1 MNFKYNELTI
11 EQIQNEIIS
20 EFDMFNDW
28 TEKYEYI
35 IDLGKSLPV
44 IKTQYKTQE
53 NIIRG
58 CQSKV
63 WLYAENIDNKLIF
76 TADSD
81 AIITKGIIAILIR
94 TFSNQSAEEIINA
107 KTDFV
112 EKIGLKEHLSQ
123 TRANGLSSMIK
134 QIKLY
139 AVAYSN
145 K

>member
-1 MNFKYNELTI
+1 
-11 EQIQNEIIS
+11 
-20 EFDMFNDW
+20 MFNDW

-35 IDLGKSLPV
+35 IDLGKSLPIINDTFKTSANT
-44 IKTQYKTQE
+44 IK
-53 NIIRG
+53 G

-63 WLYAENIDNKLIF
+63 WLYAEYINNKLIF

-81 AIITKGIIAILIR
+81 AIITKGIVAVLIR
-94 TFSNQSAEEIINA
+94 VFSNQSPKDIVDA
-107 KTDFV
+107 KTDFI
-112 EKIGLKEHLSQ
+112 EEIGLKQHLSQ

-139 AVAYSN
+139 AVGYLN

>member
-1 MNFKYNELTI
+1 
-11 EQIQNEIIS
+11 
-20 EFDMFNDW
+20 MFNDW

>member
-1 MNFKYNELTI
+1 
-11 EQIQNEIIS
+11 
-20 EFDMFNDW
+20 MFNDW

-35 IDLGKSLPV
+35 IDLGKSLPIINDTFKTSDNT
-44 IKTQYKTQE
+44 IK
-53 NIIRG
+53 G

-63 WLYAENIDNKLIF
+63 WLYAEYINNKLIF

-81 AIITKGIIAILIR
+81 AIITKGIVAILIR
-94 TFSNQSAEEIINA
+94 VFSNQSPKDIVDA
-107 KTDFV
+107 KTDFI
-112 EKIGLKEHLSQ
+112 EEIGLKQHLSQ

-139 AVAYSN
+139 AVGYLN

>member
-1 MNFKYNELTI
+1 LTI
-11 EQIQNEIIS
+11 DQIQNEIIS

-35 IDLGKSLPV
+35 IDLGKSLPIINDTFKTSANT
-44 IKTQYKTQE
+44 IK
-53 NIIRG
+53 G

-63 WLYAENIDNKLIF
+63 WLYAEYINNKLIF

-81 AIITKGIIAILIR
+81 AIITKGIVAVLIR
-94 TFSNQSAEEIINA
+94 VFSNQSPKDIVDA
-107 KTDFV
+107 KTDFI
-112 EKIGLKEHLSQ
+112 EEIGLKQHLSQ

-139 AVAYSN
+139 AVGYLN

>member
-1 MNFKYNELTI
+1 
-11 EQIQNEIIS
+11 
-20 EFDMFNDW
+20 MFSDW

-139 AVAYSN
+139 AVAYST

>member
-1 MNFKYNELTI
+1 
-11 EQIQNEIIS
+11 
-20 EFDMFNDW
+20 MFNDW

-63 WLYAENIDNKLIF
+63 WLYAEDIDNKLIF

-94 TFSNQSAEEIINA
+94 TFSNQSPEEIINA
-107 KTDFV
+107 KTDFI

>member
-1 MNFKYNELTI
+1 MTI
-11 EQIQNEIIS
+11 DKIQNEIIS

-44 IKTQYKTQE
+44 INDTFKTSDNTIK
-53 NIIRG
+53 G

-63 WLYAENIDNKLIF
+63 WLYAEYINNKLIF

-94 TFSNQSAEEIINA
+94 VFSNQSPKDIVDAKADFIEE
-107 KTDFV
+107 
-112 EKIGLKEHLSQ
+112 IGLKQHLSP

-139 AVAYSN
+139 AVGYLN

>member
-1 MNFKYNELTI
+1 
-11 EQIQNEIIS
+11 
-20 EFDMFNDW
+20 MFNDW

-35 IDLGKSLPV
+35 IDLGKSLPIINDTFKTSDNT
-44 IKTQYKTQE
+44 IK
-53 NIIRG
+53 G

-63 WLYAENIDNKLIF
+63 WLYAEYINNKLIF

-81 AIITKGIIAILIR
+81 AIITKGIVAVLIR
-94 TFSNQSAEEIINA
+94 VFSNQSPKDIVDA
-107 KTDFV
+107 KTDFI
-112 EKIGLKEHLSQ
+112 EEIGLKQHLSQ

-139 AVAYSN
+139 AVGYLN

>member
-1 MNFKYNELTI
+1 
-11 EQIQNEIIS
+11 
-20 EFDMFNDW
+20 MFNDW

-44 IKTQYKTQE
+44 INDTFKTSDNTIK
-53 NIIRG
+53 G

-63 WLYAENIDNKLIF
+63 WLYAEYINNKLIF

-81 AIITKGIIAILIR
+81 AIITKGIVAILIR
-94 TFSNQSAEEIINA
+94 VFSNQSPKDIVDA
-107 KTDFV
+107 KTDFI
-112 EKIGLKEHLSQ
+112 EEIGLKQHLSQ

-139 AVAYSN
+139 AVGYLN

>member
-1 MNFKYNELTI
+1 MTI
-11 EQIQNEIIS
+11 EEIQNEIIS

-94 TFSNQSAEEIINA
+94 TFSNQSAKEIINA

>member
-1 MNFKYNELTI
+1 
-11 EQIQNEIIS
+11 
-20 EFDMFNDW
+20 MFNDW

-44 IKTQYKTQE
+44 INDAFKTSDNTIK
-53 NIIRG
+53 G

-63 WLYAENIDNKLIF
+63 WLYAEYINNKLIF

-81 AIITKGIIAILIR
+81 AIITKGIVAILIR
-94 TFSNQSAEEIINA
+94 VFSNQSPKDIVDA
-107 KTDFV
+107 KTDFI
-112 EKIGLKEHLSQ
+112 EEIGLKQHLSQ

-139 AVAYSN
+139 AVGSLN

>member
-1 MNFKYNELTI
+1 
-11 EQIQNEIIS
+11 
-20 EFDMFNDW
+20 MFNDW

-44 IKTQYKTQE
+44 INDAFKTSDNTIK
-53 NIIRG
+53 G

-63 WLYAENIDNKLIF
+63 WLYAEYINNKLIF

-94 TFSNQSAEEIINA
+94 VFSNQSPKDIVDAKADFIEE
-107 KTDFV
+107 
-112 EKIGLKEHLSQ
+112 IGLKQHLSQ

-139 AVAYSN
+139 AVGYLN